1 MDRILCKRGQRK
13 AIADSRDRLFGVA
26 LAWCG
31 DAMVADDLVQETL
44 ILALQR
50 VHQLRQP
57 ERLHA
62 WLYSILSNCWKH
74 HLRRQ
79 RPSVE
84 LEESHLPSDDGPAA
98 RTREMEIVHRVRRA
112 IVRLPLG
119 QQQTVTLVDLE
130 GFSYAEVAEILDI
143 PVGTVMSRL
152 HTARNALQR
161 VLVAYQSDRPE
172 PVPYLQRVK

>member
-1 MDRILCKRGQRK
+1 MDCILGGRGLRK
-13 AIADSRDRLFGVA
+13 DIAASRDRLYSVA

-50 VHQLRQP
+50 VHQLRKR

-62 WLYSILSNCWKH
+62 WLYTILSNCWKH

-84 LEESHLPSDDGPAA
+84 LEDGHLPSDDGPAA
-98 RTREMEIVHRVRRA
+98 RTRELEIVHRVRRA

-119 QQQTVTLVDLE
+119 QRQTVTLVDLE

-143 PVGTVMSRL
+143 PIGTVMSRL
-152 HTARNALQR
+152 HTARNALQA
-161 VLVAYQSDRPE
+161 VLVDYQSDRPA
-172 PVPYLQRVK
+172 PLRHLRRVK